1 MTIESLA
8 AQIVDV
14 CDASQGDSK
23 LNRAEVVATL
33 IKEFIMKH
41 PIQPLEK
48 KDGTLRF
55 KQNAIVRHLLDHGQK
70 HGCGLNELACMNF
83 SKEDRM
89 QLAQLIGY
97 SLSGYSELS
106 YVDDD
111 SYGAAEKMAE
121 GKSEDAARIEHLES
135 EHLESELAALRKEL
149 RKPMS
154 RLFGIHPDDLT
165 RNG

>member
-1 MTIESLA
+1 MSTTPGGKDI
-8 AQIVDV
+8 
-14 CDASQGDSK
+14 
-23 LNRAEVVATL
+23 
-33 IKEFIMKH
+33 KH

-48 KDGTLRF
+48 KDGILRF
-55 KQNAIVRHLLDHGQK
+55 KENAIVCYLLNHARE
-70 HGCGLNELACMNF
+70 HGCGLNEIACMNF
-83 SKEDRM
+83 SKEDHM

-111 SYGAAEKMAE
+111 NYGAAEKMAE
-121 GKSEDAARIEHLES
+121 GKSEDDARI
-135 EHLESELAALRKEL
+135 EHLESELAALREQL
-149 RKPMS
+149 RRPMA

>member
-1 MTIESLA
+1 
-8 AQIVDV
+8 
-14 CDASQGDSK
+14 
-23 LNRAEVVATL
+23 
-33 IKEFIMKH
+33 MKH
-41 PIQPLEK
+41 PIQPIEK
-48 KDGTLRF
+48 DEAGHLRF
-55 KQNAIVRHLLDHGQK
+55 KQNAIVRHLLYHGQK

-83 SKEDRM
+83 SKEDYM

-121 GKSEDAARIEHLES
+121 GKSEDAARIEHLEG
-135 EHLESELAALRKEL
+135 ELAALREQL
-149 RKPMS
+149 RVPMA